1 MNAMGFFSSIIL
13 TIVLAML
20 YRVTLGAIFETNV
33 GRNKKEDIESLLTFY
48 QWLSALYI
56 KQYVKKYRIR
66 YHIFKGIYY
75 SGFVMLL
82 PIFLSVFFPVLR
94 TYFWINA
101 SGESSVLSIYWTAVC
116 FMVWTIPM
124 HILPKKDWYYK
135 EVKRVYTFDETV
147 ERLQAAQ
154 QVWNTIPPEGH
165 QAFRKK
171 ILSELQKRAIDM
183 QSALMDERLKIAG
196 LSEEDRERSVQYA
209 WNCLCTIEDISSK
222 AGMPKVMR
230 KESPVIMMHEDLE
243 YQFDHAYH
251 SFQKAQT
258 EIEQSHYLES
268 MISVIAHFAYR
279 MKRIHKNNVL
289 VHRDDSSAIIE
300 QYQIFQNML
309 NRAGDCPQRERE
321 QDLFDSIQDIYNFA
335 IKQKGVNNNGN

>member
-1 MNAMGFFSSIIL
+1 MEFFSSIVL

-33 GRNKKEDIESLLTFY
+33 GRNKKKDIESLLTFY

-56 KQYVKKYRIR
+56 KQYIEKYRIR
-66 YHIFKGIYY
+66 YHIFMGIYY

-82 PIFLSVFFPVLR
+82 SIFLSVFFPVLR
-94 TYFWINA
+94 TYFWINV
-101 SGESSVLSIYWTAVC
+101 SGESNVLSIYWTVVGL
-116 FMVWTIPM
+116 MVLTIPM
-124 HILPKKDWYYK
+124 HILPKKAWYDK

-154 QVWNTIPPEGH
+154 QVWDTIPSEGH
-165 QAFRKK
+165 HAFRKK
-171 ILSELQKRAIDM
+171 ILSELQKRVIDM
-183 QSALMDERLKIAG
+183 QSALMDERLKIVG

-209 WNCLCTIEDISSK
+209 WNCLCIVEDISSK
-222 AGMPKVMR
+222 AGMPKMMR

-243 YQFDHAYH
+243 YQFDQAYH
-251 SFQKAQT
+251 SFQQAQT
-258 EIEQSHYLES
+258 ETKQSHDLES
-268 MISVIAHFAYR
+268 MISVVAHFAYR
-279 MKRIHKNNVL
+279 MKRIHQNNVS

-321 QDLFDSIQDIYNFA
+321 QDLFDSVQEIYNFA
-335 IKQKGVNNNGN
+335 IKQDVL

>member
-66 YHIFKGIYY
+66 YHIFMGIYY

-101 SGESSVLSIYWTAVC
+101 SGESNVLSIYWTVVGL
-116 FMVWTIPM
+116 MVLTIPM
-124 HILPKKDWYYK
+124 HILPKKAWYDK

-209 WNCLCTIEDISSK
+209 WNCLCIVEDISSK
-222 AGMPKVMR
+222 AGMPKMMR

-243 YQFDHAYH
+243 YQFDHTYH
-251 SFQKAQT
+251 SFQQAET
-258 EIEQSHYLES
+258 EQAHDLES
-268 MISVIAHFAYR
+268 MISVVAHFAYR
-279 MKRIHKNNVL
+279 MKRIHQNNVS

-309 NRAGDCPQRERE
+309 DRVGDCPYKNRE

-335 IKQKGVNNNGN
+335 IKQKGANNNGN

>member
-1 MNAMGFFSSIIL
+1 MEFFSSIVL
-13 TIVLAML
+13 TIALAML

-56 KQYVKKYRIR
+56 KQYAKKYRIR
-66 YHIFKGIYY
+66 YHIFMGIYY

-101 SGESSVLSIYWTAVC
+101 LGESNVLSIYWTVVGL
-116 FMVWTIPM
+116 MVLTIPM
-124 HILPKKDWYYK
+124 NILPKKAWYDK
-135 EVKRVYTFDETV
+135 QVKRVYTFDETV

-154 QVWNTIPPEGH
+154 QVWDVIPPEGH
-165 QAFRKK
+165 YAFRKK
-171 ILSELQKRAIDM
+171 ILNELQKRVIDM
-183 QSALMDERLKIAG
+183 QSALMDERLKIVG

-209 WNCLCTIEDISSK
+209 WNCLCIVEDISSK
-222 AGMPKVMR
+222 AGMPKMMR

-251 SFQKAQT
+251 SFQQAQT
-258 EIEQSHYLES
+258 ETEQAHDLES
-268 MISVIAHFAYR
+268 MISIIAHFAYR
-279 MKRIHKNNVL
+279 MKRIHQNNVS

-321 QDLFDSIQDIYNFA
+321 QDLFDSVQEIYNFA
-335 IKQKGVNNNGN
+335 IKQDVL

>member
-1 MNAMGFFSSIIL
+1 MNAMELISSIIP
-13 TIVLAML
+13 TIALAML
-20 YRVTLGAIFETNV
+20 YRMTLGAIFETNV

-66 YHIFKGIYY
+66 YHIFMGIYY

-101 SGESSVLSIYWTAVC
+101 SGESNVLSIYWTVVGL
-116 FMVWTIPM
+116 MVLTIPM
-124 HILPKKDWYYK
+124 HILPKKAWYDK

-154 QVWNTIPPEGH
+154 QVWDTIPPEGH
-165 QAFRKK
+165 HAFRKK
-171 ILSELQKRAIDM
+171 ILSELQKRVIDM
-183 QSALMDERLKIAG
+183 QSALMDERLKIVG
-196 LSEEDRERSVQYA
+196 LSEENRERSVQYA
-209 WNCLCTIEDISSK
+209 WNCLCIVEDISSK
-222 AGMPKVMR
+222 AGMPKMMR

-243 YQFDHAYH
+243 YQFDHTYH
-251 SFQKAQT
+251 SFQQAET
-258 EIEQSHYLES
+258 EQAHDLES
-268 MISVIAHFAYR
+268 MISVVAHFAYR
-279 MKRIHKNNVL
+279 MKRIHQNNVS

-309 NRAGDCPQRERE
+309 DRVGDCPYKNRE

-335 IKQKGVNNNGN
+335 IKQKGANNNGN